1 MEHEKF
7 HSQSAKLDDDAFTQW
22 IDEIKDSIGEDYV
35 DMMTEFGEQEALIT
49 ALEAFKETTENRVQG
64 YESLINNA
72 IKKDWQSYEDQM
84 TGDQH
89 KRNRDIIQEI
99 VENTQKFLKDNK
111 KKFENWAEEDDNED

>member
-1 MEHEKF
+1 
-7 HSQSAKLDDDAFTQW
+7 
-22 IDEIKDSIGEDYV
+22 
-35 DMMTEFGEQEALIT
+35 MMTEFGEQEALIT